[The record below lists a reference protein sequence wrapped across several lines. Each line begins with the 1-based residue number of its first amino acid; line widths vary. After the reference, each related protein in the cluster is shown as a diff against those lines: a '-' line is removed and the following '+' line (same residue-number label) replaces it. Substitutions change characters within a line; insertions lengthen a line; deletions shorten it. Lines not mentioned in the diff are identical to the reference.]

1 MSACFLLDRKLRRIS
16 YKVKKALRVDAHS
29 REEEICRKRPRS
41 ARECAKAHSF
51 SLSGERIRRDLSAGY
66 SGRKRQTQNI
76 QRKNRGAFS
85 ERQEHLSKK
94 YLASHRHRWQT
105 SRRENEVDDGEQREE
120 LVEFPGETE
129 NPGVAGNNRWQFS

>member
-1 MSACFLLDRKLRRIS
+1 MSACFLLYRKLRRIS
-16 YKVKKALRVDAHS
+16 YKVKKALRVDRTAAEKKFVAS
-29 REEEICRKRPRS
+29 RP
-41 ARECAKAHSF
+41 AAG
-51 SLSGERIRRDLSAGY
+51 GERIRRDLSAGY

-76 QRKNRGAFS
+76 QRKNRGAFA

-105 SRRENEVDDGEQREE
+105 SRRENEVNGGAQRAE

-129 NPGVAGNNRWQFS
+129 DPGVAGNNRWQFS